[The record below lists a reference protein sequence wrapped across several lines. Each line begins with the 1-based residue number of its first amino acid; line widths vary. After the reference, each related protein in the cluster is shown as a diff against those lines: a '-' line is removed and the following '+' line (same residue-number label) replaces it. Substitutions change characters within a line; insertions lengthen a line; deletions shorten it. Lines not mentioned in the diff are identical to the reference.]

1 MRDAVPSRAT
11 GHVGK
16 GLWVDVAQSTSLA
29 MQFKC
34 TISADISNSENL
46 EII

>member
-1 MRDAVPSRAT
+1 MHDAVPSRAT

-16 GLWVDVAQSTSLA
+16 GLPGGVAQSPSLA

-46 EII
+46 